1 MKISKIL
8 MLGSFISLCLTSC
21 MNEEFPDSNS
31 RQGSMSLNVDQ
42 LEPTS
47 TRAVSTADFP
57 VAIYSLE
64 DNKEFASYEKASLVP
79 NKILMS
85 VGNYYAEAH
94 TPGKFEKIMN
104 TPYYAGRDTFQILQN
119 INTVSTVVCRMA
131 NGSFTVKYTETFLE
145 AFASWTVSIDDGTQS
160 AIIYTRDKDGIAPQT
175 LYLRFE
181 EGVEVLNVNFV
192 GTTTSGNRI
201 SASNRLTKK
210 QASEKYDSDTEYF
223 SGGDAIVII
232 FNTVES
238 TEGDITGVSV
248 NANISFEESDESF
261 DMEVEDNVADDG
273 GNEPGGGGDEPGE
286 GGDEP
291 GGDGGS
297 EAIVLTLPADMVVNE
312 ETDPK
317 LGDTHIEAVNGIK
330 SVRVKV
336 TSTSEDML
344 GALTELGGA
353 YKGIDFE
360 NGTEVVGNEG
370 LVALF
375 SDLGQEL
382 SVPAEGD
389 KEYIFPIGNF
399 FPFLVIL
406 PGDHTFILT
415 VTDMNGNT
423 KDGQLTLTIK

>member
-1 MKISKIL
+1 

-160 AIIYTRDKDGIAPQT
+160 AIIYTRDKDGIVPQT
-175 LYLRFE
+175 LYMRFE
-181 EGVEVLNVNFV
+181 EAVEVLNVNFV

-238 TEGDITGVSV
+238 TEGNITGVSV

-273 GNEPGGGGDEPGE
+273 GNEPGEGGDEPGE

-291 GGDGGS
+291 GGDSASG
-297 EAIVLTLPADMVVNE
+297 AITLDLPADMIVGAD
-312 ETDPK
+312 TDPS
-317 LGDTHIEAVNGIK
+317 LGDTYIAAENGIK
-330 SVRVKV
+330 SIKV
-336 TSTSEDML
+336 SMSSTSEAMMASLVDL
-344 GALTELGGA
+344 ATNYNGVDFIAGA
-353 YKGIDFE
+353 
-360 NGTEVVGNEG
+360 EVVANKEM
-370 LVALF
+370 VRLF
-375 SDLGQEL
+375 GDLAQTL
-382 SVPAEGD
+382 AVPSEGD
-389 KEYIFPIGNF
+389 TEYTFPIGNF
-399 FPFLVIL
+399 FTLLAFL
-406 PGDHTFILT
+406 PGEHTFTLT
-415 VTDMNGNT
+415 ITDMHGNT
-423 KDGQLTLTIK
+423 KDGLLKLTVEE

>member
-273 GNEPGGGGDEPGE
+273 GNEPGEGGDEPGE

-360 NGTEVVGNEG
+360 NGTEVVGSEG